1 MFERIHK
8 GQTIYL
14 KKRQNTEIYW
24 RRCLLWKRSVEFY
37 V

>member
-14 KKRQNTEIYW
+14 KKRQNTEIY
-24 RRCLLWKRSVEFY
+24 
-37 V
+37 